1 MNRYLRASRRA
12 LCAITITN
20 NTRKYHGCD
29 GDDAIREP
37 TNPSVAYHIFPY
49 NNQPF
54 GRSTILLFHLCYLY
68 FFSFLLQQSYSSLR
82 TTSYLWSLKV
92 LFPCRIIFYI
102 AIEYHQVRL
111 GELRRRQ
118 EI

>member
-29 GDDAIREP
+29 GDDAIRER

-54 GRSTILLFHLCYLY
+54 GRSTILFFSLMGYLY
-68 FFSFLLQQSYSSLR
+68 FFSLLLQQSYSSLR
-82 TTSYLWSLKV
+82 TTSYLRGLEV
-92 LFPCRIIFYI
+92 LFPYRIIFYI
-102 AIEYHQVRL
+102 AIEYY
-111 GELRRRQ
+111 
-118 EI
+118 